1 MKNNIVASSWI
12 MGVTEI
18 YQNAMSLS
26 PTEKAD
32 LITALLDSYPDNE
45 SLYKDDAIA
54 EAIAR
59 DKAIEAGS
67 LEEISESEF
76 FSNYEK
82 YRL

>member
-1 MKNNIVASSWI
+1 
-12 MGVTEI
+12 MGLTEV

-26 PTEKAD
+26 RVEKAD
-32 LITALLDSYPDNE
+32 LITALLDSYSDNE
-45 SLYKDDAIA
+45 SLYHSDIIA
-54 EAIAR
+54 EAVAR
-59 DKAIEAGS
+59 DKAIEDGS